1 MTRILITSRHW
12 ACAYTYIG
20 LPEDKR
26 IKINCRGRN
35 LRDKVQ
41 THELAIGSIE
51 NGGIKLKTLDCYSMK
66 SLTTSRAR
74 NHHEVVTGKIPT
86 LQPPKKQLAR
96 ITQVS
101 EKILLC
107 PESLDK

>member
-1 MTRILITSRHW
+1 
-12 ACAYTYIG
+12 
-20 LPEDKR
+20 
-26 IKINCRGRN
+26 
-35 LRDKVQ
+35 
-41 THELAIGSIE
+41 
-51 NGGIKLKTLDCYSMK
+51 
-66 SLTTSRAR
+66 
-74 NHHEVVTGKIPT
+74 VVTGKIPT